1 MHFKAGARLGGMRV
15 ALAFLSLVVLAAA
28 DPALLALQR
37 ADGRVLAIAYRLS
50 VASAQICPNRAPQ
63 VGLRVHDAAQYGGAS
78 RAAAAATFGL
88 HADLPS
94 ILAVAPESP
103 AERAG
108 LRPGDV
114 VTAIAG
120 RPLDASPPG
129 SGYAGIAA
137 FDRRLTEAL
146 RAPPAQ
152 IDILRGGA
160 PARVALTGE
169 AGCLTNV
176 TIVPGRKLEAN
187 ANGNEVN
194 ISDRLVA
201 FARNDDEL
209 AIAIAHEMA
218 HNALG
223 HPARVRAS
231 GRKRDVI
238 RATEE
243 EADRFAFYMAARAG
257 YDLRAGAAFL
267 TRFSKKTDWG
277 ILSDGTHPGWKA
289 RRDNALAVIAAIERA
304 RAQGRPLDPALV
316 E

>member
-1 MHFKAGARLGGMRV
+1 MRV
-15 ALAFLSLVVLAAA
+15 ALAFLSLMLLAAA

-37 ADGRVLAIAYRLS
+37 ADARVLAIAYRLS
-50 VASAQICPNRAPQ
+50 VASAEICPNRAPQ
-63 VGLRVHDAAQYGGAS
+63 VGLRVHDAAQYGEAS
-78 RAAAAATFGL
+78 RSAAVATFGL
-88 HADLPS
+88 HPALPS
-94 ILAVAPESP
+94 ILAVAPDSP
-103 AERAG
+103 AARAG

-114 VTAIAG
+114 VTAVAG
-120 RPLDASPPG
+120 QPLNGSPAG
-129 SGYAGIAA
+129 DGYAGIAA
-137 FDRRLTEAL
+137 FDRRLADAL
-146 RAPPAQ
+146 RKPPVE
-152 IDILRGGA
+152 IDILRDGA
-160 PARVALTGE
+160 AARVAVTGE

-176 TIVPGRKLEAN
+176 NIVPGRKLEAN

-201 FARNDDEL
+201 FAANDDEL

-223 HPARVRAS
+223 HPPLVRAS
-231 GRKRDVI
+231 GRKRDVV

-257 YDLRAGAAFL
+257 YDLHAGAAFL

-289 RRDNALAVIAAIERA
+289 RRDAALASIAEIERV
-304 RAQGRPLDPALV
+304 RAQSRALDPALV